1 MMNNEIIVILQGL
14 AVITI
19 YVILWDYIWLI
30 VNKLHDKYK
39 VGILISLLIFLFITS
54 GYSFN
59 FLKEWGVRVN
69 TSVDLQKHHQHDQLK
84 AKIFYFLILVVEKM
98 LPS

>member
-1 MMNNEIIVILQGL
+1 MNNEIIVILQGL

-59 FLKEWGVRVN
+59 FLKEWGV
-69 TSVDLQKHHQHDQLK
+69 
-84 AKIFYFLILVVEKM
+84 
-98 LPS
+98 